1 MVQDDTEEKKVVAA
15 VLAVEKDNVG
25 WAEEIADKTDGNN
38 VHGITYQE
46 SVSKWC
52 NRRLQ
57 ILQPEIKFVE
67 MWLKIGLKRALK
79 LASSALPYNRDW
91 QKLRRVV

>member
-1 MVQDDTEEKKVVAA
+1 
-15 VLAVEKDNVG
+15 VG

-67 MWLKIGLKRALK
+67 M
-79 LASSALPYNRDW
+79 
-91 QKLRRVV
+91 

>member
-15 VLAVEKDNVG
+15 VLVIEKDNVG

-46 SVSKWC
+46 SVKDTKLTPSS
-52 NRRLQ
+52 
-57 ILQPEIKFVE
+57 QPQMTDAEDN
-67 MWLKIGLKRALK
+67 L
-79 LASSALPYNRDW
+79 
-91 QKLRRVV
+91 